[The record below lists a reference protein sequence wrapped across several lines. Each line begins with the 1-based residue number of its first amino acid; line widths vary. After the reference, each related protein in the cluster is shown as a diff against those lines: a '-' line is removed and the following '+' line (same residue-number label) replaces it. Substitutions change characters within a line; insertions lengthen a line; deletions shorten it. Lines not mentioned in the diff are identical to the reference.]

1 MKRSGLGNVWKGRAV
16 RWIAHWARIGV
27 AALWGF
33 MAAPGVAAQSAPPPD
48 PGVLIQS
55 FQCVVLLGKNR
66 TPIRVQ
72 VISDPALTIV
82 SMAERLPNSTD
93 LRIRLNPTLMNRY
106 RPVARL
112 FWLEHECAHHTL
124 GHTLRRSDVDPAQM
138 GRDEDDADCTAI
150 QTMIKGL
157 PGQAPMIDAQGLAT
171 IEADVA
177 SLMRGGGY
185 YKPGTERAQQI
196 EACARR
202 VGG

>member
-1 MKRSGLGNVWKGRAV
+1 
-16 RWIAHWARIGV
+16 
-27 AALWGF
+27 
-33 MAAPGVAAQSAPPPD
+33 
-48 PGVLIQS
+48 
-55 FQCVVLLGKNR
+55 
-66 TPIRVQ
+66 
-72 VISDPALTIV
+72 
-82 SMAERLPNSTD
+82 
-93 LRIRLNPTLMNRY
+93 
-106 RPVARL
+106 
-112 FWLEHECAHHTL
+112 
-124 GHTLRRSDVDPAQM
+124 M